1 MPARAASKP
10 LDGQVREPIPPAPRT
25 QKQRQDTAIVAS
37 LEVLAA
43 HPFNEVLTAEEERGL
58 AVALPSLRSWAEAAG
73 CIDAPLGEW
82 TKPQIMTFLALAV
95 RAAVPLRALP
105 DHEAFREFSDA
116 VPF

>member
-1 MPARAASKP
+1 MASIA
-10 LDGQVREPIPPAPRT
+10 LL
-25 QKQRQDTAIVAS
+25 S
-37 LEVLAA
+37 A

-58 AVALPSLRSWAEAAG
+58 AKALPALRAWAEQAG

-95 RAAVPLRALP
+95 RAAVPLRTLP
-105 DHEAFREFSDA
+105 DHEAFREFNDS